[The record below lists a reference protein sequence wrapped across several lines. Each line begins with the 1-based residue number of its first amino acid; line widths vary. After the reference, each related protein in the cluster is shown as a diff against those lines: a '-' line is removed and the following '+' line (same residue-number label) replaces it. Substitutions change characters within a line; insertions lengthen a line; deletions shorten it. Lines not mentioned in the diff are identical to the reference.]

1 MERRMLLP
9 GVWLTAVQTDKFKTA
24 CLSVNLLRPLCR
36 EEASLNAL
44 LPSVLLR
51 GTREYPD
58 MQAISA
64 YLDDLYGAT
73 LGSLVRKRG
82 EVQMV
87 GLYADCLEDAL
98 AGEPVLADL
107 VAFMGQ
113 ALLDPALEN
122 GQFRADYVDGEKLNL
137 INTIAARI
145 NNKRAYATSR
155 LISQMCAAEA
165 YGVDRLGTAEA
176 VEAITPGSLT
186 AHWKK
191 FLETSTV
198 EIFYMG
204 SADTDTVAE
213 LFRAALQNLPRGELV
228 PVSTQVVR
236 QAGPLQEITE
246 AMEVTQ
252 GKLVMGLRTGR
263 CGLDPDYPALL
274 VLNTVLGGGVS
285 SKLFLNVREKLSL
298 CYYAGSTLDKTK
310 GLLLISSGIETANYE
325 AAKTEILAQLD
336 ACKTGDITDEE
347 LEKARRYILFAY
359 DSAMDSP
366 GSLENYYVGQAIDG
380 LDESL
385 AQLSDRVRAV
395 TREDVVA
402 AAQGLQLD
410 TIYFLKGVEA

>member
-1 MERRMLLP
+1 
-9 GVWLTAVQTDKFKTA
+9 
-24 CLSVNLLRPLCR
+24 
-36 EEASLNAL
+36 
-44 LPSVLLR
+44 
-51 GTREYPD
+51 
-58 MQAISA
+58 
-64 YLDDLYGAT
+64 
-73 LGSLVRKRG
+73 
-82 EVQMV
+82 
-87 GLYADCLEDAL
+87 
-98 AGEPVLADL
+98 
-107 VAFMGQ
+107 
-113 ALLDPALEN
+113 
-122 GQFRADYVDGEKLNL
+122 
-137 INTIAARI
+137 
-145 NNKRAYATSR
+145 
-155 LISQMCAAEA
+155 
-165 YGVDRLGTAEA
+165 
-176 VEAITPGSLT
+176 
-186 AHWKK
+186 
-191 FLETSTV
+191 
-198 EIFYMG
+198 
-204 SADTDTVAE
+204 
-213 LFRAALQNLPRGELV
+213 
-228 PVSTQVVR
+228 
-236 QAGPLQEITE
+236 
-246 AMEVTQ
+246 
-252 GKLVMGLRTGR
+252 MGLRTGR